1 MWQEFCTS
9 LKASVDFF
17 LPPACLLCGQR
28 LQDSTRQQPDFCEA
42 CMAGVTPLG
51 PAHCCLCAQ
60 PFADATSSHL
70 CGACLKRPPRFTRVH
85 AACRYRGSIKDAV
98 HLLKHRN
105 QLSLAKPLGLILGKV
120 VTDNGTGGPL
130 DHIVPVPLH
139 PHRLRRRGYNQA
151 LEIARPLS
159 RQLGLPIEAGLLQRS
174 RKTPPQ
180 QGLPA
185 DQRSRNL
192 RNAFRLTGQVTGAKV
207 LLVDDI
213 MTTGETVREC
223 CRTLL
228 QGSAEEIQVAV
239 VGRA

>member
-1 MWQEFCTS
+1 MWQDFCKS
-9 LKASVDFF
+9 LKASVDLF

-28 LQDSTRQQPDFCEA
+28 LQDPPGGPGFCCE

-60 PFADATSSHL
+60 PFPDATSSHL
-70 CGACLKRPPRFTRVH
+70 CGACLRHPPNFTGVH
-85 AACRYRGSIKDAV
+85 AAGRYQGSLKDAV
-98 HLLKHRN
+98 HRLKYRN
-105 QLSLAKPLGLILGKV
+105 QFLLAEPLGSILGET
-120 VTDNGTGGPL
+120 VTHSSLEPSL
-130 DHIVPVPLH
+130 DCIIPVPLH
-139 PHRLRRRGYNQA
+139 PQRLRSRGYNQA
-151 LEIARPLS
+151 LEIARPLA
-159 RQLGLPIEAGLLQRS
+159 RQLGLPIQTRLLQRC
-174 RKTPPQ
+174 RNTPPQ
-180 QGLPA
+180 QGLSA

-192 RNAFRLTGQVTGAKV
+192 RKAFVLARQVRGVRA

-228 QGSAEEIQVAV
+228 RGGAKEIQVAV

>member
-1 MWQEFCTS
+1 MWQDFCKS
-9 LKASVDFF
+9 LKASVDLF

-28 LQDSTRQQPDFCEA
+28 LQDSPRGDDFCGA

-60 PFADATSSHL
+60 PFANATSSHL
-70 CGACLKRPPRFTRVH
+70 CGACLKHPPSFTRVH
-85 AACRYRGSIKDAV
+85 AAGRYQGSIKDAV
-98 HLLKHRN
+98 HRLKYRN
-105 QLSLAKPLGLILGKV
+105 QFILAQPLGLILAEV
-120 VTDNGTGGPL
+120 VANSSPESSL
-130 DHIVPVPLH
+130 DFIIPVPLH
-139 PHRLRRRGYNQA
+139 PQRLRSRGYNQA

-159 RQLGLPIEAGLLQRS
+159 RQLGLPIQTRLLQRS
-174 RKTPPQ
+174 RNTPPQ
-180 QGLPA
+180 QGLSA

-192 RNAFRLTGQVTGAKV
+192 RKAFVLDRPIPGIRA

-223 CRTLL
+223 CRTLA
-228 QGSAEEIQVAV
+228 QGGAKDIQVAV

>member
-1 MWQEFCTS
+1 MWQAFCTS
-9 LKASVDFF
+9 LKASVDLF

-28 LQDSTRQQPDFCEA
+28 LQGSTMEPDFCDA

-70 CGACLKRPPRFTRVH
+70 CGTCLKLPRSFTRVH

-98 HLLKHRN
+98 HRLKHRN
-105 QLSLAKPLGLILGKV
+105 QLALAKPLGLILGKTV
-120 VTDNGTGGPL
+120 SNSGPG
-130 DHIVPVPLH
+130 DPIDYIVPVPLH
-139 PHRLRRRGYNQA
+139 PHRLRQRGYNQA

-159 RQLGLPIEAGLLQRS
+159 RQLGLPIEARLLQRS

-192 RNAFRLTGQVTGAKV
+192 RNAFSLAGQVTGARI

-228 QGSAEEIQVAV
+228 QGGAEEIQVAV

>member
-1 MWQEFCTS
+1 MWQEFCAS
-9 LKASVDFF
+9 LKASVDLF

-28 LQDSTRQQPDFCEA
+28 LQGSTRVLDFCDA
-42 CMAGVTPLG
+42 CMAGVIPLG

-70 CGACLKRPPRFTRVH
+70 CGTCLKLPPSFTRVH
-85 AACRYRGSIKDAV
+85 AAGRYRGSIKDAV
-98 HLLKHRN
+98 HRLKHRN
-105 QLSLAKPLGLILGKV
+105 QLALAKPLGLILGKIIS
-120 VTDNGTGGPL
+120 NSGPG
-130 DHIVPVPLH
+130 DPSDYIVPVPLH
-139 PHRLRRRGYNQA
+139 PHRLRQRGYNQA

-159 RQLGLPIEAGLLQRS
+159 RQLELPIENRLLQRS

-192 RNAFRLTGQVTGAKV
+192 RNAFRLAGQVTGARI

-228 QGSAEEIQVAV
+228 QGGAKEIQVAV